1 MTKSNLER
9 EGFIGL
15 ILPGYTPS
23 LSGVRARTEVEQEN
37 IICCLVPSGLLS
49 SHSVWP
55 GPLCLGPAP
64 PSSLVPTSGKSSN
77 QESAPQTC
85 PRAKLMKAI
94 LAVRC
99 PHPRWLSD
107 VPSWWWKLTSTPM
120 MVLFT
125 SGGTA
130 RNPVS
135 FQCVHRVSLLRFVL
149 WNEPACWPPSFPQ
162 PLSSL
167 RDSTAP
173 GSIQ

>member
-1 MTKSNLER
+1 MRFGEPFTQGLGMEMVLVCSGNVFVTLINTMTKSNLER

-99 PHPRWLSD
+99 PHPR
-107 VPSWWWKLTSTPM
+107 
-120 MVLFT
+120 
-125 SGGTA
+125 
-130 RNPVS
+130 
-135 FQCVHRVSLLRFVL
+135 
-149 WNEPACWPPSFPQ
+149 
-162 PLSSL
+162 
-167 RDSTAP
+167 
-173 GSIQ
+173 